1 MKKSIM
7 LMLALTA
14 IICSC
19 GESDSTQNTQ
29 HDIWV
34 MGYMAY
40 SPTSTYDQS
49 STEFLFYKNTGNSKL
64 VTSSKTLSS
73 VLEFDNSNDDIY
85 KSLCKDGGMQLENGQ
100 TVYPIEDALVTSS
113 ASSYKTVNIPVGS
126 YIVVAISRDPG
137 SLWTKSQCSEKYCIK
152 NIDVKDRPIGQEIIL
167 RPVFPCDYSRMGLI
181 QWTDYNDR
189 FTYTWSL

>member
-1 MKKSIM
+1 
-7 LMLALTA
+7 MLALTA

-19 GESDSTQNTQ
+19 GDSDSTQNTQ

-73 VLEFDNSNDDIY
+73 VFEFDNSNDDIY
-85 KSLCKDGGMQLENGQ
+85 KSLCKDGEMHLENGQ
-100 TVYPIEDALVTSS
+100 TVYPVKNALVTSN
-113 ASSYKTVNIPVGS
+113 ASSYKIINIPIGS
-126 YIVVAISRDPG
+126 YIVAPLS
-137 SLWTKSQCSEKYCIK
+137 
-152 NIDVKDRPIGQEIIL
+152 
-167 RPVFPCDYSRMGLI
+167 
-181 QWTDYNDR
+181 
-189 FTYTWSL
+189 